1 MGKWDKYKKN
11 KPEKND
17 SNSLNNGMG
26 KTVINWYPGHMAKT
40 KREIIEKLNLID
52 VVYEVIDARM
62 PLSSKIVD
70 IDELIKDKPRILVMT
85 KYDLCDKVETD
96 KIIKYYENMGY
107 KVVPVDLM
115 SGLNVKRI
123 LDYTKEIMDIEN
135 KKRESKGM
143 KPRAARALIVGV
155 PNAGKSTLI
164 NRLVGKKSAGVGNTP
179 GFTKSLS
186 WIRINKDVE
195 LLESPGI
202 LWPKMENQEAAHVL
216 ACLSSIKEEILDT
229 DAIAAFILKKLY
241 ELYPDRLEDRYG
253 IVELDEDLIE
263 SYDMIAKKRGALS
276 RGGVADYDKVSN
288 VIIRD
293 LKNGYF
299 GNITFDRLDVKK

>member
-1 MGKWDKYKKN
+1 MSKTDNTKGY
-11 KPEKND
+11 EK
-17 SNSLNNGMG
+17 SL
-26 KTVINWYPGHMAKT
+26 NWYPGHMAKT

-195 LLESPGI
+195 LLDSPGI
-202 LWPKMENQEAAHVL
+202 LWPKMEDQEAAHVL

-288 VIIRD
+288 IIIRD

>member
-1 MGKWDKYKKN
+1 MDMYQKRKMRQEKKKN
-11 KPEKND
+11 
-17 SNSLNNGMG
+17 SNQNGSD
-26 KTVINWYPGHMAKT
+26 KIQVNWYPGHMAKT
-40 KREIIEKLNLID
+40 KREIMEKLNLID

-70 IDELIKDKPRILVMT
+70 IDDLIKDKPRILVMT

-115 SGLNVKRI
+115 SGLNVKKI
-123 LDYTKEIMDIEN
+123 LDYTKEIMNIEN

-164 NRLVGKKSAGVGNTP
+164 NRLVGKKSAGVGDTP

-195 LLESPGI
+195 LLDSPGI
-202 LWPKMENQEAAHVL
+202 LWPKMEDQEAAHIL
-216 ACLSSIKEEILDT
+216 ACLSSIKEEILNP
-229 DAIAAFILKKLY
+229 DAIAIFILRKLY
-241 ELYPDRLEDRYG
+241 ELYPERLEERYG
-253 IVELDEDLIE
+253 VVELDEDLIE
-263 SYDMIAKKRGALS
+263 VYDIIAKRRGALS

-288 VIIRD
+288 IIIRD

>member
-1 MGKWDKYKKN
+1 MDMYQKRKIRAEKKN
-11 KPEKND
+11 ND
-17 SNSLNNGMG
+17 SQKSFS
-26 KTVINWYPGHMAKT
+26 KVPISWYPGHMAKT

-70 IDELIKDKPRILVMT
+70 IDDLIKDKPRILVMT

-115 SGLNVKRI
+115 SGLNVKKI
-123 LDYTKEIMDIEN
+123 LDYTKELMDIEN

-195 LLESPGI
+195 LLDSPGI
-202 LWPKMENQEAAHVL
+202 LWPKMEDQKAAHVL

-241 ELYPDRLEDRYG
+241 ELYPERLEDRYG
-253 IVELDEDLIE
+253 ISELDDDLTE
-263 SYDMIAKKRGALS
+263 TYDMIAKKRGALS

-288 VIIRD
+288 IIIRD

>member
-1 MGKWDKYKKN
+1 MNEDKTN
-11 KPEKND
+11 
-17 SNSLNNGMG
+17 
-26 KTVINWYPGHMAKT
+26 INWYPGHMAKT

-70 IDELIKDKPRILVMT
+70 IDDLIKDKPRILVMT

-115 SGLNVKRI
+115 SGLNVKKI
-123 LDYTKEIMDIEN
+123 LDYTKEVMDIEN

-195 LLESPGI
+195 LLDSPGI
-202 LWPKMENQEAAHVL
+202 LWPKMEDQEAAHVL

-241 ELYPDRLEDRYG
+241 ELYPERLEDRYG
-253 IVELDEDLIE
+253 ISELDDDLTE
-263 SYDMIAKKRGALS
+263 TYDMIAKKRGALS

-288 VIIRD
+288 IIIRD

>member
-1 MGKWDKYKKN
+1 MNEN
-11 KPEKND
+11 KTN
-17 SNSLNNGMG
+17 
-26 KTVINWYPGHMAKT
+26 INWYPGHMAKT

-195 LLESPGI
+195 LLDSPGI
-202 LWPKMENQEAAHVL
+202 LWPKMEDQEAAHVL

-263 SYDMIAKKRGALS
+263 LYDMIAKKRGALS